1 MEITYEDAVL
11 LLKQIVAD
19 RGEDWV
25 YPQFDACQDCSD
37 LAAQAD
43 DDEYYYCSWHMS
55 DGCRYF
61 TEEGQP
67 ACIVGEFFSRTLQP
81 EDLNRFHLEGRTV
94 IDALQYLPM
103 EVDDR
108 TRHLLAA
115 AQQRQDEGMPWGE
128 SLTRA
133 IDAANTF
140 TE

>member
-25 YPQFDACQDCSD
+25 YPDFSECRECSD
-37 LAAQAD
+37 LRREGEDA
-43 DDEYYYCSWHMS
+43 YCSWHTS
-55 DGCRYF
+55 EGCRYF
-61 TEEGQP
+61 TEQGQP

-94 IDALQYLPM
+94 IDALQFLPM
-103 EVDDR
+103 EVDEQ
-108 TRHLLAA
+108 TRSLLLT
-115 AQQRQDEGMPWGE
+115 AQQSQDTGHTWGNA
-128 SLTRA
+128 LTRA
-133 IDAANTF
+133 IESANTF

>member
-25 YPQFDACQDCSD
+25 YPQFDACPECSS
-37 LAAQAD
+37 LAAENGED
-43 DDEYYYCSWHMS
+43 GHYCSWHMS
-55 DGCRYF
+55 EGCRYF

-67 ACIVGEFFSRTLQP
+67 ACIVGEFFSRTVP
-81 EDLNRFHLEGRTV
+81 SDDIGRFYIEGR
-94 IDALQYLPM
+94 IASEAINYLPL
-103 EVDDR
+103 EVDAR
-108 TRHLLAA
+108 TRRLLST

-133 IDAANTF
+133 IDAANAF

>member
-25 YPQFDACQDCSD
+25 YPNFDDCQECSALRREEED
-37 LAAQAD
+37 A
-43 DDEYYYCSWHMS
+43 YCSWHMNE
-55 DGCRYF
+55 GCRYF

-81 EDLNRFHLEGRTV
+81 EDLNRFYLEGRTV
-94 IDALQYLPM
+94 TDALQYLPM
-103 EVDDR
+103 EVDEQ
-108 TRHLLAA
+108 TRSLLLT
-115 AQQRQDEGMPWGE
+115 AQQSQDTGHTWGNA
-128 SLTRA
+128 LTRA
-133 IDAANTF
+133 IESANTF